1 MFLSDLFEKRIFL
14 SSAKGWINESE
25 IASFR
30 PLMFI
35 RKSNIEKKLYT
46 IFNDKNGVRNKSNFW
61 SRQKLY
67 KKRYFD
73 NFKFWN

>member
-14 SSAKGWINESE
+14 SSAKWWINESE

-35 RKSNIEKKLYT
+35 RKSKGPRTDPCRTPYDIMVPLERVLLIEVCC
-46 IFNDKNGVRNKSNFW
+46 FRFVR
-61 SRQKLY
+61 Y
-67 KKRYFD
+67 D
-73 NFKFWN
+73 